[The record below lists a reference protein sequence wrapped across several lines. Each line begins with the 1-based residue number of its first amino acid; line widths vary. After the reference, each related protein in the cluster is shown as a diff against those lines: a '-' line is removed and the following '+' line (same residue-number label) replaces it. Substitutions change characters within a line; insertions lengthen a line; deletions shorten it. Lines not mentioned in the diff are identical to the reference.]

1 MPINL
6 LDNLQRDYESGVPF
20 SEDPS
25 FMKTVGASLAYKYQP
40 FVSRVSA
47 DFQFPEF
54 AEDGFV
60 AVDHIPDGYMQYSKA
75 LVKATN
81 QEHMDFLVSQI
92 DRSMAT
98 KGVLEESGLV
108 AQFGAELFDPVN
120 WLGVPLRGATF
131 LTRAV
136 KGGTF
141 TGVVVAG
148 QEAIRHPLDP
158 TSTTAESAMN
168 IGSSFVVGGLLNGLV
183 GIPAARR
190 AAGIKEGAEN
200 IDRLHRAIDPESD
213 EFDAEIADN
222 IFTDTWLYKAVST
235 PVKRTL
241 QDEDLPNSVKLD
253 LLGLAN
259 DNGLLLSGNRRGKA
273 LDPSVFIL
281 SKLREGEMVQV
292 YDDLMSIHAEASG
305 LGRRDVLDYN
315 PQRKAFEDWAEEI
328 DRKAIT
334 GEKAA
339 NAYEEKAISRI
350 NEFYSTWEARLRE
363 QGLIGDAPYFK
374 RAIEYKT
381 KKIDEVEADIQ
392 TMKSDA
398 AQRRAADFAARLRG
412 EVDELKAQL
421 DEATTAAP
429 KELSEVFRPRF
440 WDRDAILANRE
451 ALERIIADWYKENPF
466 TYERNFKTGKWE
478 RTELSTDEAMLA
490 GRAKK
495 TVDTILGLEDDDIG
509 FLSVG
514 GSKHFRH
521 RALDIPNSKVLDF
534 IETNPISIMKAYATK
549 VAPRYEFSVKYG
561 GRSIDDM
568 VDEIFIKSLENG
580 ATVEKANRAGA
591 DFRSLHGIITRSL
604 LRDPDHW
611 SHKVAR
617 GMRAGAT
624 LSYLGGSG
632 FATITEPAKI
642 MMEHGIGPTMRGL
655 FAVLNDNQLKLGAKE
670 GRIAGEG
677 LETLMGSV
685 IMRISEDMNNN
696 PLRGDLLDR
705 AHNAFFL
712 LNGLGPITRILKDF
726 DAMMRVH
733 TLIDYSVRATKGK
746 ATKMELD
753 YLARYGIDLELADR
767 ISRKPWQKSES
778 GMYMANT
785 EEWGK
790 LDLDQIT
797 KEVSETYSHSSKPIH
812 KMTEEE
818 LLEEFGGKFYF
829 DRVITDPE
837 IVRKVM
843 SDRGYPDGLGYSLD
857 FGDGI
862 PNTIYMDFDAIRGM
876 YRKLREKSDDM
887 AKLRED
893 LEAVRERIGE
903 EAYTHKTKLLD
914 NIDIVEDEDAFIR
927 FVFLHE
933 LHHSTTKR
941 GAGESLV
948 QYEGRI
954 DDLAYAYMRNE
965 REEGI
970 RLTAE
975 KEYDMRLSQEQ
986 DDVTK
991 FRAALSSGILNT
1003 ILMGTPADK
1012 PVIVNGVALIPMR
1025 VAGKFGMK
1033 EDPKYKGYAR
1043 VENGLLGL
1051 PFQFY
1056 SYTLAA
1062 LNKITV
1068 AHAQGQL
1075 KNQILGTAIA
1085 MGLGYMLLQIRTP
1098 NYVEMSFQDQF
1109 ARSFDYSGVAAI
1121 YSDLFYTAMS
1131 TSLALGG
1138 PNVTGGFLQP
1148 RYPVEP
1154 SGAEAA
1160 TGILGA
1166 GPSYTYDV
1174 GKGVW
1179 DMLNGEVSEGSKDL
1193 IRNLPFARLWFL
1205 KGMVNNMT
1213 NALSDRIEQTD
1224 GYRGF

>member
-1 MPINL
+1 MAINL

-25 FMKTVGASLAYKYQP
+25 FMKTVGASMAYKYQP
-40 FVSRVSA
+40 FVSRITA
-47 DFQFPEF
+47 DFRFPQF

-98 KGVLEESGLV
+98 KGILTESGLTS
-108 AQFGAELFDPVN
+108 QFLAEAFDPIN
-120 WLGVPLRGATF
+120 WLGVPLRGTTF
-131 LTRAV
+131 LGRAA
-136 KGGTF
+136 KGGAF
-141 TGVVVAG
+141 TGTVVAG

-158 TSTTAESAMN
+158 TSTTAETTMN
-168 IGSSFVVGGLLNGLV
+168 IGSSFLMGGLLNGLV

-190 AAGIKEGAEN
+190 AAAIKDGADN
-200 IDRLHRAIDPESD
+200 IDRLRQATDPDSES
-213 EFDAEIADN
+213 FDATIADN

-253 LLGLAN
+253 VLGLAN
-259 DNGLLLSGNRRGKA
+259 DNGLLLSGNRNGKA

-281 SKLREGEMVQV
+281 SKLREGEMVKV
-292 YDDLMSIHAEASG
+292 YDDLMDAHAEASG

-315 PQRKAFEDWAEEI
+315 PQRKVFEDWVEEI

-334 GEKAA
+334 GEKPA
-339 NAYEEKAISRI
+339 NAYEEKAINRI
-350 NEFYSTWEARLRE
+350 NEFYNAWEVRLRE
-363 QGLIGDAPYFK
+363 QGLIGDAAYFK
-374 RAIEYKT
+374 RAIEYKA
-381 KKIDEVEADIQ
+381 KKIDEVEADIRV
-392 TMKSDA
+392 MKSDA
-398 AQRRAADFAARLRG
+398 ARRRAADFVARLRE
-412 EVDELKAQL
+412 EVGDLKAQL
-421 DEATTAAP
+421 DEASTAAP
-429 KELSEVFRPRF
+429 EGLSEAFRPRF

-451 ALERIIADWYKENPF
+451 GLERIIADWYKENPF
-466 TYERNFKTGKWE
+466 TYERNLRTGKWD
-478 RTELSTDEAMLA
+478 RVELPSDSTMIA

-495 TVDTILGLEDDDIG
+495 TVDTILGLEDDDLALFSG
-509 FLSVG
+509 G

-534 IETNPISIMKAYATK
+534 IETNPVSIMKAYTTK
-549 VAPRYEFSVKYG
+549 VAPRYEFAVKFG
-561 GRSIDDM
+561 GRSVDDV
-568 VDEIFIKSLENG
+568 VDEIFIQSLENG
-580 ATVEKANRAGA
+580 ASVEKANRAGA

-611 SHKVAR
+611 SHKTAR
-617 GMRAGAT
+617 AMRAGAT

-655 FAVLNDNQLKLGAKE
+655 FAVLKDNQLKLGAKE

-685 IMRISEDMNNN
+685 VMRISEDMTNN

-705 AHNAFFL
+705 AQNSFFL
-712 LNGLGPITRILKDF
+712 LNGLGPITRVLKDF

-753 YLARYGIDLELADR
+753 YLARYGIDGDLATD
-767 ISRKPWQKSES
+767 IANAPWQKSES

-785 EEWGK
+785 EAWTNTIEFPATTADIVTGHTGSYVGK
-790 LDLDQIT
+790 RY
-797 KEVSETYSHSSKPIH
+797 KPSFYRESENRVYIDEDYIRDVMWHERGWETPRVEGVKPI
-812 KMTEEE
+812 EA
-818 LLEEFGGKFYF
+818 
-829 DRVITDPE
+829 
-837 IVRKVM
+837 
-843 SDRGYPDGLGYSLD
+843 
-857 FGDGI
+857 GI
-862 PNTIYMDFDAIRGM
+862 INSP
-876 YRKLREKSDDM
+876 
-887 AKLRED
+887 
-893 LEAVRERIGE
+893 
-903 EAYTHKTKLLD
+903 
-914 NIDIVEDEDAFIR
+914 
-927 FVFLHE
+927 
-933 LHHSTTKR
+933 
-941 GAGESLV
+941 
-948 QYEGRI
+948 
-954 DDLAYAYMRNE
+954 DDLVTFIKMHEIMHSLHSAKSL
-965 REEGI
+965 GI
-970 RLTAE
+970 KDKRAKAGKAEYENAINDLATAE
-975 KEYDMRLSQEQ
+975 IKKQARVKPET
-986 DDVTK
+986 VTK

-1043 VENGLLGL
+1043 IENGLLGL

-1109 ARSFDYSGVAAI
+1109 ARSFDYSGMASI

-1138 PNVTGGFLQP
+1138 PNVTGGLLQP
-1148 RYPVEP
+1148 RYPVKP